1 MACTSKYLTS
11 IATSCTSN
19 LPSIKSLWIGQ
30 YDSASFTYTYLQD
43 GQSQDIVD
51 DDGNKIIEAVSGA
64 TLKEGSK
71 PWVIFNFKKNTGEL
85 TSEMTLNDN
94 GSHYY
99 TNGVNL
105 VFAKIDNGKRLSLEA
120 VASGECTMIVLDSN
134 NQYWL
139 IGAEN
144 SVAMTTLS
152 ATTGV
157 AVGDSNQY
165 SLTISAD
172 EANMPILI
180 EKEQAQTIINTL
192 TTVTPGA

>member
-11 IATSCTSN
+11 ITTSCTSN

-30 YDSASFTYTYLQD
+30 YDSATFTYTYLQE
-43 GQSQDIVD
+43 GSQNAEDA
-51 DDGNKIIEAVSGA
+51 DGNPIIETVSGA
-64 TLKEGSK
+64 TLKQGSK

-85 TSEMTLNDN
+85 TSEMTVNDN

-172 EANMPILI
+172 EATMPILI
-180 EKEQAQTIINTL
+180 DAEQAQTIINTL

>member
-11 IATSCTSN
+11 IATSCGSN

-30 YDSASFTYTYLQD
+30 FDSASFTYTYLQE
-43 GQSQDIVD
+43 GSQNILD
-51 DDGNKIIEAVSGA
+51 DDGNPIIESVSGA

-85 TSEMTLNDN
+85 TSEMTVNDN
-94 GSHYY
+94 GSHFY

-105 VFAKIDNGKRLSLEA
+105 VFAKIDNSKRLSLEA
-120 VASGECTMIVLDSN
+120 VSSGECTMIVLDSN

-144 SVAMTTLS
+144 SVAMTTLT

-157 AVGDSNQY
+157 AISDSNQY
-165 SLTISAD
+165 SLTISAE
-172 EANMPILI
+172 EAHMPIFI
-180 EKEQAQTIINTL
+180 ENDQAQTIISTL

>member
-1 MACTSKYLTS
+1 MACTTTLMS
-11 IATSCTSN
+11 INTSCGSN
-19 LPSIKSLWIGQ
+19 LASIKKLWIGQ
-30 YDSASFTYTYLQD
+30 FDSASWSYTYLQN
-43 GQSQDIVD
+43 GSQNVTD
-51 DDGNKIIEAVSGA
+51 DDGNPIIETVSGA

-71 PWVIFNFKKNTGEL
+71 PWVTFNFKRNTGEL
-85 TSEMTLNDN
+85 TSEMTVNDN

-120 VASGECTMIVLDSN
+120 VSSGECSMIVLDSN

-172 EANMPILI
+172 EAHMPLLI
-180 EKEQAQTIINTL
+180 ESDQAQTIINTL

>member
-1 MACTSKYLTS
+1 MACTPKYLQS
-11 IATSCTSN
+11 INTSCGSN

-30 YDSASFTYTYLQD
+30 FDSASWTYTYLQN
-43 GQSQDIVD
+43 GSQNVTD
-51 DDGNKIIEAVSGA
+51 DDGNPIIETVSGA

-71 PWVIFNFKKNTGEL
+71 PWVTFNFKRNTGEL
-85 TSEMTLNDN
+85 TSEMTVNDN
-94 GSHYY
+94 GSHFY
-99 TNGVNL
+99 TNGVNII
-105 VFAKIDNGKRLSLEA
+105 FAKIDNGKRLSLEA
-120 VASGECTMIVLDSN
+120 VSSGECTMIVLDSN

-172 EANMPILI
+172 EAHMPILI
-180 EKEQAQTIINTL
+180 DGDQAQTIISTL
-192 TTVTPGA
+192 TTITPGA

>member
-30 YDSASFTYTYLQD
+30 FDSASFTYTYVQN
-43 GQSQDIVD
+43 GGQDIVD

-85 TSEMTLNDN
+85 TSEMTVNDN

-157 AVGDSNQY
+157 AVGDSNAY
-165 SLTISAD
+165 NVTISAD
-172 EANMPILI
+172 EATMPILI
-180 EKEQAQTIINTL
+180 EKDQAQTIINTL

>member
-64 TLKEGSK
+64 TLKQGSK

-85 TSEMTLNDN
+85 TSEMTVNDN

-157 AVGDSNQY
+157 AVSDSNQY

-180 EKEQAQTIINTL
+180 EKDQAQTIISTL
-192 TTVTPGA
+192 TTAPGA

>member
-11 IATSCTSN
+11 ISTSCTSN
-19 LPSIKSLWIGQ
+19 LPSIKSLWIGAFE
-30 YDSASFTYTYLQD
+30 SSTFTYTYLQNG
-43 GQSQDIVD
+43 GQNITD
-51 DDGNKIIEAVSGA
+51 DDGNPIIESVSGA

-85 TSEMTLNDN
+85 TSEMTVNDN
-94 GSHYY
+94 GSHYF

-105 VFAKIDNGKRLSLEA
+105 VFARIDNGKRLSLEA

-144 SVAMTTLS
+144 SVAMTTLT

-157 AVGDSNQY
+157 AVSDSNQY

-172 EANMPILI
+172 EAHMPILI
-180 EKEQAQTIINTL
+180 DKDQAQTIINTL

>member
-1 MACTSKYLTS
+1 MSCTPKYLTS
-11 IATSCTSN
+11 IDTSCGSN

-30 YDSASFTYTYLQD
+30 FDSATFTYTYLQN
-43 GQSQDIVD
+43 GSQNVTD
-51 DDGNKIIEAVSGA
+51 DDDNPIKESVSGA
-64 TLKEGSK
+64 TLKQGSK

-85 TSEMTLNDN
+85 TSEMTVNDN

-120 VASGECTMIVLDSN
+120 VGSGECTMIVLDSN

-144 SVAMTTLS
+144 SVAMTTLT

-157 AVGDSNQY
+157 AVSDSNQY
-165 SLTISAD
+165 SVTLSA
-172 EANMPILI
+172 EEPTMPILI
-180 EKEQAQTIINTL
+180 EADQAQTIINTL

>member
-11 IATSCTSN
+11 ITTSCTSN

-30 YDSASFTYTYLQD
+30 YDSASFTYTYLQE
-43 GQSQDIVD
+43 GSQNAEDA
-51 DDGNKIIEAVSGA
+51 DGNPIIENVSGA
-64 TLKEGSK
+64 TLKQGSK

-85 TSEMTLNDN
+85 TSEMTVNNN

-139 IGAEN
+139 IGAVN

-172 EANMPILI
+172 EATMPILI
-180 EKEQAQTIINTL
+180 DGDQAQTIISTL

>member
-85 TSEMTLNDN
+85 TSEMTVNDN

-180 EKEQAQTIINTL
+180 EKDQAQTIISTL
-192 TTVTPGA
+192 TTAPGA

>member
-1 MACTSKYLTS
+1 MACTTTLYQ
-11 IATSCTSN
+11 INTSCGSN

-30 YDSASFTYTYLQD
+30 FDSATFTYTYLQN
-43 GQSQDIVD
+43 GSQNVLD
-51 DDGNKIIEAVSGA
+51 DDGNPIIETVSGA

-85 TSEMTLNDN
+85 TSEMTVNEN

-157 AVGDSNQY
+157 AVSDSNAY
-165 SLTISAD
+165 NVTISAD
-172 EANMPILI
+172 EAHMPILI
-180 EKEQAQTIINTL
+180 DKDQAQTIISTL
-192 TTVTPGA
+192 TTATPGA